1 LIDLTKLM
9 AGKQGRNDSIRFPEN
24 STLKPRVMVFNVTRN
39 CNLHCAHCYSGSGHS
54 NFKDLPLGTWLD
66 GLKSAAD
73 LGVKHLLISGG
84 EPLVRRD
91 VFTIMEEARQYGL
104 TLTLSTNGT
113 LLGAQSIQQM
123 KRLVDYVGISIDGPQ
138 AIHDTFRGVNGAF
151 RRTLENAR
159 RCREAGIR
167 TGFRFTLTKH
177 NADYVDF
184 MLKLAETEK
193 IDRICFY
200 HLGYVGRASSQ
211 IDISNEQRLDA
222 MLKIAAAASTSEYE
236 ILTADNSVDGILAY
250 MLTGAESVYSL
261 LRKNG
266 GNKSGERIAD
276 VDPDGN
282 VYPDQFTHLKLGNIR
297 ELGSIW
303 NGMNRMVE
311 ELANRRDRVVCA
323 SCRYFDICNGNSRG
337 RALASGGD
345 IWGFDPS
352 CYLSNLMSHFAGS
365 QNIRA
370 VLSS

>member
-1 LIDLTKLM
+1 MIDLTKLM

-54 NFKDLPLGTWLD
+54 HFRDLPLGIWLD

-84 EPLVRRD
+84 EPLFRKD
-91 VFTIMEEARQYGL
+91 VFIIMEEAREYGL

-113 LLGAQSIQQM
+113 LLGSQNIQRM

-138 AIHDTFRGVNGAF
+138 LIHDKFRGVDGAF
-151 RRTLENAR
+151 RRTMENAR
-159 RCREAGIR
+159 GCRDAGIR
-167 TGFRFTLTKH
+167 TGFRFTLTKY
-177 NADYVDF
+177 NVDFVDF
-184 MLKLAETEK
+184 MLKLAQTESV
-193 IDRICFY
+193 DRICFY

-211 IDISNEQRLDA
+211 LDISNEQRLDA
-222 MLKIAAAASTSEYE
+222 MLKIAAAASTSEFE

-250 MLTGAESVYSL
+250 LLTRSESVYAL

-282 VYPDQFTHLKLGNIR
+282 VYPDQFTRLKLGNIGELESIWGGTNR
-297 ELGSIW
+297 IVGELG
-303 NGMNRMVE
+303 NRK
-311 ELANRRDRVVCA
+311 DRVVCG
-323 SCRYFDICNGNSRG
+323 SCRYFEVCNGDSRG
-337 RALASGGD
+337 RALASSGD

-352 CYLSNLMSHFAGS
+352 CYLSNLASHFTDC
-365 QNIRA
+365 
-370 VLSS
+370 